1 QCMFEWWQEVETGHG
16 EAACQCARTAGTGEE
31 ARHPVTEGNRRQLV
45 AAGRIKVRLEARE
58 AAGILTGC
66 KGLEDAACQ
75 QHQVAQRQVV
85 PLPCHGM
92 QTVRDV
98 AEQDQMG
105 PDLLLGNTQAERMQ
119 RALPDAP
126 ETAEALT
133 EVFLQGSE

>member
-1 QCMFEWWQEVETGHG
+1 
-16 EAACQCARTAGTGEE
+16 
-31 ARHPVTEGNRRQLV
+31 
-45 AAGRIKVRLEARE
+45 
-58 AAGILTGC
+58 
-66 KGLEDAACQ
+66 
-75 QHQVAQRQVV
+75 
-85 PLPCHGM
+85 CHGM

-133 EVFLQGSE
+133 EVFLQGSEKTRIVECQHLVCRCTWMRPDQCCTMLTVVIGQRQQGQRSLGRETFEGQALVRLAET